1 MKMIPQNPHA
11 GSRSLLSVICCLGGS
26 YVRFLAILVDR
37 VNWGRGECSVTLV
50 SPARGGVEPRKGLL
64 GGPFKMLPKIVKGGS
79 AIKLLRRLP
88 LELELGQIIHVG
100 KKQGMPLNWAII
112 VAPNL
117 LQEKLHRR
125 NERAVW
131 SEEEE

>member
-1 MKMIPQNPHA
+1 M
-11 GSRSLLSVICCLGGS
+11 
-26 YVRFLAILVDR
+26 
-37 VNWGRGECSVTLV
+37 TLV
-50 SPARGGVEPRKGLL
+50 SATGVGEEGSKGLL
-64 GGPFKMLPKIVKGGS
+64 VGPFKMLPQIVKGGS
-79 AIKLLRRLP
+79 PIKLLSRLP

-131 SEEEE
+131 SEEEEEQVRKGTSARSG

>member
-1 MKMIPQNPHA
+1 M
-11 GSRSLLSVICCLGGS
+11 
-26 YVRFLAILVDR
+26 
-37 VNWGRGECSVTLV
+37 
-50 SPARGGVEPRKGLL
+50 EPRKGLL

-131 SEEEE
+131 SEEEEEVRKGGGGDVS

>member
-1 MKMIPQNPHA
+1 MYYRP
-11 GSRSLLSVICCLGGS
+11 GL
-26 YVRFLAILVDR
+26 R
-37 VNWGRGECSVTLV
+37 V
-50 SPARGGVEPRKGLL
+50 GVEASKGLL
-64 GGPFKMLPKIVKGGS
+64 VGPFKMLTAIVKGGS
-79 AIKLLRRLP
+79 AIRLLRRLP

-131 SEEEE
+131 SEEKEEVRKGGTSARSG

>member
-1 MKMIPQNPHA
+1 M
-11 GSRSLLSVICCLGGS
+11 
-26 YVRFLAILVDR
+26 
-37 VNWGRGECSVTLV
+37 TLV

-117 LQEKLHRR
+117 LQEKLHWREM
-125 NERAVW
+125 NEWCGRKGRKGGGGG
-131 SEEEE
+131 EEGRPGRSG